1 MEDSIMATSIIRF
14 SNIAL
19 ATLFA
24 GGASGATP
32 AVTMSGPHANE
43 EFCKTMIRQV
53 ELSGEYMKNQPL
65 VPDTTKRAKYFN
77 DQKELNATLVKSAPA
92 SLTSDATRFAKDAN
106 DMYDAEL
113 AGARAK
119 DNAAVAGLRS
129 PEHLA
134 ASKRMSAYCGVIY

>member
-1 MEDSIMATSIIRF
+1 MATSIIRF

-19 ATLFA
+19 AALFA

-77 DQKELNATLVKSAPA
+77 DQKELNAKLGKSAPA
-92 SLTSDATRFAKDAN
+92 SIASDAVRFTKEAN
-106 DMYDAEL
+106 DLYDAQL
-113 AGARAK
+113 AGDSARIK
-119 DNAAVAGLRS
+119 AATGPMRS

-134 ASKRMSAYCGVIY
+134 ASKRMSEYCGAKL

>member
-65 VPDTTKRAKYFN
+65 VPDTARLALPPPSPHPNPPTAATHDNERSGPGPGPGEKAAGRGG
-77 DQKELNATLVKSAPA
+77 LPGPPPPPPPNARPPTTQILITP
-92 SLTSDATRFAKDAN
+92 
-106 DMYDAEL
+106 
-113 AGARAK
+113 
-119 DNAAVAGLRS
+119 
-129 PEHLA
+129 PE
-134 ASKRMSAYCGVIY
+134 